1 MRVPVVRATIE
12 RRVLVN
18 YRVDV
23 DVLASLLPPPFRPA
37 PVGGVGIAGICL
49 IRLGGIRFSGLPA
62 AVGLTAENAAHR
74 VAVEWDGPHGPVQ
87 GVYIPRRD
95 TSSRLVALLGG
106 RVFPGWH
113 HLAHFDV
120 DEGGDSYRIDLQ
132 SRDGEVSV
140 RVSGRRADRP
150 MAGSVFATVEDASS
164 FFRTA
169 PQGYAV
175 TPDAGVFDGVELET
189 CGWEIEPMTLDE
201 VHSSF
206 FEDASRFPTGT
217 AELDSAF
224 IMERI
229 DTAWRARPRLI
240 AEARG

>member
-1 MRVPVVRATIE
+1 MRVPVVEATIE
-12 RRVLVN
+12 RRILVN
-18 YRVDV
+18 YRVDL
-23 DVLASLLPPPFRPA
+23 DVLESLLPPPFRPA
-37 PVGGVGIAGICL
+37 PVGGAAIAGICL
-49 IRLGGIRFSGLPA
+49 IRLGGIRFSPLPS

-74 VAVEWDGPHGPVQ
+74 VAVEWDGPQGVVQ

-113 HLAHFDV
+113 HLADFDV
-120 DEGGDSYRIDLQ
+120 DEGHGSYRVGLR

-140 RVSGRRADRP
+140 RVSARRADVP

-164 FFRTA
+164 FFRNA

-189 CGWEIEPMTLDE
+189 CGWGIKPMTLDE

-206 FEDASRFPTGT
+206 FEDASRFPIGT
-217 AELDSAF
+217 AQLDSAF
-224 IMERI
+224 LMERV
-229 DTAWRARPRLI
+229 DTAWRARPHLVADVRV
-240 AEARG
+240 

>member
-1 MRVPVVRATIE
+1 MRAPVVHATIE
-12 RRVLVN
+12 RRILVN

-49 IRLGGIRFSGLPA
+49 IRLGNIRFSGLPA
-62 AVGLTAENAAHR
+62 VVGLTAENAAHR
-74 VAVEWDGPHGPVQ
+74 VAVEWDELQGPVR

-120 DEGGDSYRIDLQ
+120 EEEDGAYRVKLR
-132 SRDGEVSV
+132 SRDGKVSA
-140 RVSGRRADRP
+140 RVSARRAGAP
-150 MAGSVFATVEDASS
+150 MAGSVFATVGQASS

-175 TPDAGVFDGVELET
+175 TPTKGVFDGVELET
-189 CGWEIEPMTLDE
+189 CGWGIQPMCVEDAQ
-201 VHSSF
+201 SSF
-206 FEDASRFPTGT
+206 FEDSSHFPAGT

-224 IMERI
+224 LMEKI
-229 DTAWRARPRLI
+229 DTAWRGRPRLV
-240 AEARG
+240 AEACA